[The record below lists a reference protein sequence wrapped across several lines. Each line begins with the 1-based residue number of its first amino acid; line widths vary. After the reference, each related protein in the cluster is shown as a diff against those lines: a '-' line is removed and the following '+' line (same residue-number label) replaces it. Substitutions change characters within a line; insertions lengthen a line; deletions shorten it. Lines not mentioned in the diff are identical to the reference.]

1 MANVYVEGITA
12 ISAHD
17 IRYATEA
24 GYTMKLIGVAKNT
37 KDGIEARVHPML
49 IPSSHPL
56 AAVNDSFNAIFVH
69 ADAAGEVMFYG
80 RGAGEL
86 PTASAVVGDII
97 DVTRNIEFS
106 SLGRISCSCY
116 KNLPIKNIEQIESM
130 YFLRIEC
137 QDGLECWRVSPKYSV
152 ITKSASA
159 SLSKKTL

>member
-1 MANVYVEGITA
+1 
-12 ISAHD
+12 
-17 IRYATEA
+17 
-24 GYTMKLIGVAKNT
+24 
-37 KDGIEARVHPML
+37 ML

-97 DVTRNIEFS
+97 DVTRNIAFS
-106 SLGRISCSCY
+106 SQGRISCSCY

-137 QDGLECWRVSPKYSV
+137 QDEPGVLAAYRQS
-152 ITKSASA
+152 IR
-159 SLSKKTL
+159 